1 MSVPSISKDQTLLS
15 SHQRP
20 RLPSLQERFGE
31 NSKFLSEVGMKTN
44 FFLEIWHILQLEL
57 EIIRFVTDSVVSSSL
72 WLIWAYSVIIPNRIE
87 VHFSIASVT
96 WFLLDRICI
105 KLSIENQQDIFFIP
119 SIEGKSDA
127 VWDICHLTMTILSI
141 KKDICHSWWTIQ
153 SDLVQIFYTHLRI
166 LSLLMYVSYPTDL
179 IYDWLTMK
187 GLDTVES
194 LSAGTMWDPKF
205 LP

>member
-20 RLPSLQERFGE
+20 RLPSFQVRFGE
-31 NSKFLSEVGMKTN
+31 NLKFLSEIGMKTN

-87 VHFSIASVT
+87 VDFSIALVI
-96 WFLLDRICI
+96 WFLLDRFCF
-105 KLSIENQQDIFFIP
+105 KVSIENQQDIFFIP

-179 IYDWLTMK
+179 IYD
-187 GLDTVES
+187 
-194 LSAGTMWDPKF
+194 
-205 LP
+205 

>member
-20 RLPSLQERFGE
+20 RLPSFQVRFGE
-31 NSKFLSEVGMKTN
+31 NSKFLSEIGMKTN
-44 FFLEIWHILQLEL
+44 FFL

-72 WLIWAYSVIIPNRIE
+72 WLFWAYSVIIPNRIE
-87 VHFSIASVT
+87 VDFSITSVT
-96 WFLLDRICI
+96 WFLLDRFCI
-105 KLSIENQQDIFFIP
+105 KVSIENQQDIFFIP

-179 IYDWLTMK
+179 IYNWFF
-187 GLDTVES
+187 VN
-194 LSAGTMWDPKF
+194 
-205 LP
+205 

>member
-20 RLPSLQERFGE
+20 RLPSFQVRFGE
-31 NSKFLSEVGMKTN
+31 NSKFLSEIGMKTN

-72 WLIWAYSVIIPNRIE
+72 WLFWAYSVIIPNRIE
-87 VHFSIASVT
+87 VDFSITSVT
-96 WFLLDRICI
+96 WFLLDRFCI
-105 KLSIENQQDIFFIP
+105 KVSIENQQDIFFIP

-166 LSLLMYVSYPTDL
+166 LSLLTYVSYPTDL
-179 IYDWLTMK
+179 IYDWLF
-187 GLDTVES
+187 VN
-194 LSAGTMWDPKF
+194 
-205 LP
+205 

>member
-20 RLPSLQERFGE
+20 RLPSFQVRFGE
-31 NSKFLSEVGMKTN
+31 NLKFLSEVGMKTN
-44 FFLEIWHILQLEL
+44 FFLEISHILQLEL

-72 WLIWAYSVIIPNRIE
+72 WLFWAYSVIIPNRIE
-87 VHFSIASVT
+87 VDFSIALVI
-96 WFLLDRICI
+96 WFLLDKSCI
-105 KLSIENQQDIFFIP
+105 KVSIENRQDIFFIP

-127 VWDICHLTMTILSI
+127 VWDLCHLTMTILSI

-166 LSLLMYVSYPTDL
+166 LYLLMYVSYPTDL
-179 IYDWLTMK
+179 IYDWIF
-187 GLDTVES
+187 VN
-194 LSAGTMWDPKF
+194 
-205 LP
+205 